1 MRLNDKKFFELAKQ
15 NKFEAAD
22 IFIHKHSALS
32 VSVFREKVDSLT
44 ENDNTLVTARGL
56 VDGKFG
62 SVTTEQIDK
71 NTAEFLVNGI
81 KRTAK
86 VIENADPAI
95 IFKGSEKYH
104 KKSVFVK
111 ETLSN
116 DIDGKIKLLLN
127 IEKKLL
133 AYDKRINE
141 VVSVGYEENSSEEKL
156 SNSYGLKLSQKQAE
170 CSVFAEVTAK
180 EGDEIRTGYHVFASL
195 DFRDFDEDKFVEE
208 VAKDALSKLGSTQC
222 KSKKYPV
229 ILNPEAASTLIKYLI
244 NSADAEEIQKHSSRL
259 EGKLHEQIVS
269 KKLTITEDPLK
280 KSIFFRYF
288 DDEGVAT
295 QKRQIIKKGVLET
308 YLYTLQ
314 TAAIDN
320 VEPTGNGYRG
330 GGKAHA
336 DTSLVVVKPGR
347 ATEEELMSSIEEGV
361 YINNLEGLHAGMN
374 AQSGNF
380 SLQCSGFMIR
390 NGKLAEPLS
399 LITVADN
406 LFDMFNNVKA
416 IGNNTK
422 LVLRNG
428 MECPSLFIKKMA
440 ISGK

>member
-1 MRLNDKKFFELAKQ
+1 MRLNEKKFYELAKQ

-22 IFIHKHSALS
+22 IYFHRASALS
-32 VSVFREKVDSLT
+32 VSVFRGKVDSLT
-44 ENDNTLVTARGL
+44 RNDEITLTARGL

-71 NTAEFLVNGI
+71 NTCDFLVNGI

-86 VIENADPAI
+86 LIENADPAI

-111 ETLSN
+111 ETLTK
-116 DIDGKIKLLLN
+116 DINEKINLLLD

-141 VVSVGYEENSSEEKL
+141 VVTVGYEESYGEDRL
-156 SNSYGLKLSQKQAE
+156 SNSYGLKLSQKSAE
-170 CSVFAEVTAK
+170 SSVFAEITVK
-180 EGDEIRTGYHVFASL
+180 DGHEVRTGFHVFASI
-195 DFRDFDEDKFVEE
+195 DFREFNKDEFIKE
-208 VAKDALSKLGSTQC
+208 VAKDALQKLGAVQC
-222 KSKKYPV
+222 ETKKYPV
-229 ILNPEAASTLIKYLI
+229 VLNPEATAIMLKYLI
-244 NSADAEEIQKHSSRL
+244 AAADAEEIQKHSSKF
-259 EGKLHEQIVS
+259 EGKLHQQVVS

-280 KSIFFRYF
+280 KSLFFRYF

-330 GGKAHA
+330 ASKAHA
-336 DTSLVVVKPGR
+336 DTTLITVKPGR
-347 ATEEELMSSIEEGV
+347 HSEEELMSEIVEGV

-374 AQSGNF
+374 PQSGNF

-406 LFDMFNNVKA
+406 LFEMFNKVKA
-416 IGNNTK
+416 VGNNTK
-422 LVLRNG
+422 FVIRNAT
-428 MECPSLFIKKMA
+428 ECPSLFIKKMA
-440 ISGK
+440 VSGK

>member
-1 MRLNDKKFFELAKQ
+1 MRLNEKKFFELAKE

-22 IFIHKHSALS
+22 IFLHKNSALS
-32 VSVFREKVDSLT
+32 VSIFRGKVDSLT
-44 ENDNTLVTARGL
+44 QNDNTLITARGL
-56 VDGKFG
+56 VGGKFG

-71 NTAEFLVNGI
+71 NTPEFLINSI

-95 IFKGSEKYH
+95 IFKGSKKYH
-104 KKSVFVK
+104 KKLVFIK

-116 DIDGKIKLLLN
+116 DIDGKIRLLLD
-127 IEKKLL
+127 IEKKLF

-141 VVSVGYEENSSEEKL
+141 VVTVGYEENSSEERL

-170 CSVFAEVTAK
+170 CSIFAEVTVK
-180 EGDEIRTGYHVFASL
+180 DGEEVRTGYHVFASL
-195 DFRDFDEDKFVEE
+195 DFNDFNEEAFVKN
-208 VAKDALSKLGSTQC
+208 VAEDALSKLGSIQC
-222 KSKKYPV
+222 ASKKYPV
-229 ILNPEAASTLIKYLI
+229 ILNPDAASTLLKYLI
-244 NSADAEEIQKHSSRL
+244 NSADAEEIQKHSSKL
-259 EGKLHEQIVS
+259 EGKLHQKIVS

-320 VEPTGNGYRG
+320 VEPTGNGYRV
-330 GGKAHA
+330 GGKASA
-336 DTSLVVVKPGR
+336 DTSLIVVKPGKPS
-347 ATEEELMSSIEEGV
+347 EEELMSSIDEGV

-380 SLQCSGFMIR
+380 SLQCSGFMIK

-406 LFDMFNNVKA
+406 LFEMFNKVKA

-422 LVLRNG
+422 FVLRNA
-428 MECPSLFIKKMA
+428 MECPSLYIKKMA